1 VCNLEALDLGL
12 GLGLGFGGI
21 ENRSV
26 WNVFGPSVAASKL
39 SHFCCERPSLLSVPA
54 AMGAFF
60 LLFSLFGKLLFNQL
74 LAEVLCFLVGLT
86 ELPLKSF
93 CCVSSL
99 SWHFFV
105 CFCAWKAVGGWSSD

>member
-1 VCNLEALDLGL
+1 VCNLEALDLGLGL

-26 WNVFGPSVAASKL
+26 SNVFGPSVAARKL
-39 SHFCCERPSLLSVPA
+39 SHFVCELPSLLSVPA

-60 LLFSLFGKLLFNQL
+60 LLFSLFDKLLFTQL
-74 LAEVLCFLVGLT
+74 LVEVLCFLVGLT

-93 CCVSSL
+93 CCVS
-99 SWHFFV
+99 
-105 CFCAWKAVGGWSSD
+105 

>member
-26 WNVFGPSVAASKL
+26 SRVLGPSVAARKL
-39 SHFCCERPSLLSVPA
+39 SHFYCEQPSLLSVPA

-60 LLFSLFGKLLFNQL
+60 LLFSLFDKLLFNQL
-74 LAEVLCFLVGLT
+74 LVEVLCFLVGLT

-99 SWHFFV
+99 SWHV
-105 CFCAWKAVGGWSSD
+105 FCVFSCLEGRGRMFR